1 MECTF
6 LCKQPFSF
14 VKVTNPFMLF
24 LLPFYLLMMYVL
36 VSTHL
41 YLVQGTWLVLH
52 HCHPHFSPQLV
63 LILLSVV
70 SGVEILGLGQVVF

>member
-52 HCHPHFSPQLV
+52 HCHPHFSTARFDS
-63 LILLSVV
+63 IECCEWS
-70 SGVEILGLGQVVF
+70 